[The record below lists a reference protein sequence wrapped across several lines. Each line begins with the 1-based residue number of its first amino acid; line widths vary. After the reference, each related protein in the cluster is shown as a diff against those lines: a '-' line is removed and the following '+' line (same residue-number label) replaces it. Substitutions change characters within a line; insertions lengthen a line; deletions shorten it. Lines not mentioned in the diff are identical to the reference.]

1 MLLCYSSTA
10 LMRPWRCIAVIFKGY
25 DYVPERTRLELYVA
39 SFSNN
44 GAQVDNNL
52 KLCAMDTKQLHS
64 KVCVI
69 ELNIVNTKQLHQI
82 VQVWVVVCGF
92 VTKTTASDT
101 LCTAFWLRP
110 PPDRARRQA
119 EASS

>member
-1 MLLCYSSTA
+1 M
-10 LMRPWRCIAVIFKGY
+10 IFKGY